1 MKLYGLFS
9 ITPNFGNASYMTH
22 VTNAVIPYKTRYEYP
37 YLSAYIRL
45 YIRKG
50 IA

>member
-22 VTNAVIPYKTRYEYP
+22 VTDAVIHYKTRYGI
-37 YLSAYIRL
+37 SVFIRI
-45 YIRKG
+45 YTIVYS
-50 IA
+50 